1 MKNPTSKTK
10 RSKLQKS
17 SARSFALI
25 ERKLPGRRFVEFPR
39 MKGRM
44 VEKIELFTTP
54 EYHSIT
60 VRFQDKTAL
69 ALVIEPGFLLK
80 ADFDDWKSGDARKV
94 KSWPVIASES
104 QTGRHTVTRKRR
116 A

>member
-1 MKNPTSKTK
+1 MKKPTSKSRHPKTK
-10 RSKLQKS
+10 KPSPRQ
-17 SARSFALI
+17 FALI
-25 ERKLPGRRFVEFPR
+25 ERKFSGRRFVEFPH

-44 VEKIELFTTP
+44 VEKIELFTMP

-60 VRFQDKTAL
+60 VSFQDKTAL

-94 KSWPVIASES
+94 RSWPVIASES
-104 QTGRHTVTRKRR
+104 QTGRHTVTRKKRV
-116 A
+116 